1 MKKSVAIILLIL
13 GGIVAVFGVSVICM
27 LLASELVW
35 VDLMWVGWIIDITLI
50 LGMAFGGYRLSE
62 LFRRKYE
69 MGAPRFFLCAYVPP
83 MVGSGIYFV
92 IILILDSAGYFS
104 GFLGGLGES
113 LTALAFVIASIVLA
127 VVGGIWLACGV
138 GSRKWPWP

>member
-1 MKKSVAIILLIL
+1 MKKSLAVILLVV
-13 GGIVAVFGVSVICM
+13 GGLVVVFGLSVLSM
-27 LLASELVW
+27 LLFAELM
-35 VDLMWVGWIIDITLI
+35 DVGLFIYLALV
-50 LGMAFGGYRLSE
+50 LGTAFGGYCLSE

-69 MGAPRFFLCAYVPP
+69 MGASVFFLCAYVPP

-92 IILILDSAGYFS
+92 IILILDSAGCFS